1 MQPASST
8 PIPDG
13 LLAAMTLLSENPS
26 LGFERK
32 NPALHPGHHL
42 PNFTAA
48 IGDSW
53 SVAPETRWSHEMG
66 RFMSPDW
73 NSDPDSVPY
82 ADFGNPQTLNL
93 YSYVQ
98 NNPLSRT
105 DPDGHACVVNADGSQ
120 TDDDSGGESCADVAA
135 ADELHPASVIVT
147 PNGEDE
153 PLNPYAQGVA
163 NGIGARS
170 GAAMKG
176 LGYGF
181 GASVAIGSGV
191 GAGLAY
197 GGAATAGLTQL
208 SLEAPEI
215 AATLSPLVPVAGDK
229 MQNIIARLG
238 QGFYGNPQQ
247 AMQALTDLR
256 DAAVSDGTFVEADRY
271 IAQNTTIFR
280 SGNDFLT
287 GSQSG
292 QVLSFVKNATA
303 GTGVALKYI
312 GLGGK

>member
-1 MQPASST
+1 MQPLNEK
-8 PIPDG
+8 PCLG
-13 LLAAMTLLSENPS
+13 LTSN
-26 LGFERK
+26 K
-32 NPALHPGHHL
+32 PALHPEQNV
-42 PNFTAA
+42 PNFTAE

-53 SVAPETRWSHEMG
+53 RVASKTQWSHEMG
-66 RFMSPDW
+66 RFLSPDW

-197 GGAATAGLTQL
+197 GGAAAAGVTQL
-208 SLEAPEI
+208 SLEAPAI
-215 AATLSPLVPVAGDK
+215 AATLSPLVPAAGDK

-256 DAAVSDGTFVEADRY
+256 DAAVSDGTLVEADHY
-271 IAQNTTIFR
+271 IAQATIFR

-287 GSQSG
+287 VSQSG

-303 GTGVALKYI
+303 GTGVALKYF